1 MGKDMAKGQSLI
13 LMVKSMLENGGMIR
27 LMALENT
34 LSPMEKSTR
43 GDGRTV
49 NIMVKGH

>member
-1 MGKDMAKGQSLI
+1 MGKDMDMGQSLI

-27 LMALENT
+27 LMAPEHT